1 MFDPLAVL
9 LLLAA
14 QYTFQFRREDLNDDD
29 GERLRLEQQEFERAR
44 AQRIVD
50 NVPPPSDPIKV
61 PEETEEIEVPVYV
74 DIDQETIDKEFAE
87 TTTLIADDTGRV
99 AATEQDYNSEIAQ
112 SYIDTMPIE
121 TQKKSIELPA
131 GSSKRYPR
139 HC

>member
-1 MFDPLAVL
+1 MLEEAVRWVIIVIIFVFDPLAVL

-61 PEETEEIEVPVYV
+61 PEETEEVEVPVYV
-74 DIDQETIDKEFAE
+74 DIDQEDNRQ
-87 TTTLIADDTGRV
+87 RV
-99 AATEQDYNSEIAQ
+99 
-112 SYIDTMPIE
+112 
-121 TQKKSIELPA
+121 
-131 GSSKRYPR
+131 
-139 HC
+139 C